1 MKSMLTCDYRFHPEL
16 VDLKEKR
23 ELLCAASEFLAK
35 SLRAEVS
42 ALVLG
47 FGDHFGE
54 RLAVNLSNQIK
65 ENKVE
70 LATPLSIIGAVE
82 SVVSDIQDLLKKR
95 EETSKNYV
103 DEAWTAD
110 VITRH
115 SALLARLIPIRTPDD
130 KQPWDAKDAT
140 RRLPCLLV
148 RSKLF

>member
-1 MKSMLTCDYRFHPEL
+1 M
-16 VDLKEKR
+16 
-23 ELLCAASEFLAK
+23 
-35 SLRAEVS
+35 
-42 ALVLG
+42 
-47 FGDHFGE
+47 
-54 RLAVNLSNQIK
+54 
-65 ENKVE
+65 
-70 LATPLSIIGAVE
+70 SIIGAVE

-140 RRLPCLLV
+140 RRLPYLLV